1 MQVPISTNPILPT
14 PGESGLLLETIQIR
28 ITIDP
33 EPRNVRR
40 AMEVR
45 QTPLALSYHGTN
57 TDVAG
62 ISGDL
67 TFLPHGEHP
76 RNQISNPNGCSGTG
90 HPGNMLTTPAQRE
103 ASTM

>member
-1 MQVPISTNPILPT
+1 MSSDTLSAIPESVQSMRLHSANLTAFGTVCLKRHLRVQVPISTNPILPT

-62 ISGDL
+62 C
-67 TFLPHGEHP
+67 
-76 RNQISNPNGCSGTG
+76 QVV
-90 HPGNMLTTPAQRE
+90 
-103 ASTM
+103 